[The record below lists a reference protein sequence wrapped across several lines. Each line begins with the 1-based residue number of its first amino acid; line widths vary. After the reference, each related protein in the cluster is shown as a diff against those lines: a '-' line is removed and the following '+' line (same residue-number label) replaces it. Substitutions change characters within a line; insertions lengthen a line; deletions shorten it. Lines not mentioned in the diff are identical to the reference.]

1 MNLSTQRQDLTLK
14 SISFLLIFLSV
25 ALFVQAQTPQY
36 YNSNIPGN
44 SNSFP
49 FNMPSG
55 KATQWLFL
63 PGDFSQPSPL
73 PSGKKITTIYFHAS
87 TTGTRTFTDLTVLMK
102 QDTITQLPL
111 ATLWGPM
118 DTVYYESSATIS
130 STSGGWFSITLE
142 TQYNY
147 DPTKSLIV
155 FVGQCGATGSGV
167 SINQGNYS
175 GNRRNWSVGG
185 CPFVPFSGT
194 GNSAVANFGVDVVNA
209 TPSYPVPDLIYYK
222 FENNPSTS
230 SVLNFAVPGAGSP
243 IATLTSLTLS
253 HGGQFDSCLYGTAI
267 TSSKIATGYN
277 LSTGTSSFTIS
288 FWLADS
294 ITPASTRYLFGDPG
308 HSFRCFIGGVAPSG
322 GAILRGTGVTN
333 VPINNILPGPS
344 VVHLVY
350 DSATTSV
357 TVYKN
362 GVKDNT
368 VIQSAPFNFTSGS
381 GFSVG
386 GYSSSAGLQGYLDEF
401 RFYKRALDS
410 AEIAATW
417 NLDLNPL
424 PVNINPVSAPIPKDY
439 SLSQN
444 YPNPFNPVTNIRF
457 QIPSAKFVKLA
468 VYDMLGREVEV
479 LINENKP
486 AGSYLVSFD
495 ASELSS
501 GIYFYKLITNDFSD
515 VKKMVLIK

>member
-1 MNLSTQRQDLTLK
+1 MHLPTTRLSLTFK
-14 SISFLLIFLSV
+14 AFSFLLIFLSL
-25 ALFVQAQTPQY
+25 AFFVQAQTPQY
-36 YNSNIPGN
+36 YNSNTPGN

-49 FNMPSG
+49 FNQNPG

-63 PGDFSQPSPL
+63 PGDFSQPAPL

-87 TTGTRTFTDLTVLMK
+87 SSGTRTFSNLTVLMK

-118 DTVYYESSATIS
+118 DTVYYESSATLTA
-130 STSGGWFSITLE
+130 TSGGWFSITLE

-155 FVGQCGATGSGV
+155 FVGQCGATGSGL
-167 SINQGNYS
+167 SLNQGNYS

-185 CPFVPFSGT
+185 CPFVPYAGT
-194 GNSAVANFGVDVVNA
+194 GNGAVTNFGVDVVNA
-209 TPSYPVPDLIYYK
+209 NPPYPVPDLIYYK
-222 FENNPSTS
+222 FKNNPDAN
-230 SVLNFAVPGAGSP
+230 SVKNFAVPGAGNP
-243 IATLTSLTLS
+243 IATITSLTLT
-253 HGGQFDSCLYGTAI
+253 HGGQFDSCISGNAI
-267 TSSKIATGYN
+267 SSSKITTGYN

-308 HSFRCFIGGVAPSG
+308 HSFRCFVGGVAPVG
-322 GAILRGTGVTN
+322 GAIFRGTGITD
-333 VPINNILPGPS
+333 VPINNILPGPT

-350 DSATTSV
+350 DSASTSV

-368 VIQSAPFNFTSGS
+368 VIQSTPFNFTSGT

-401 RFYKRALDS
+401 RFYKRKLDS

-417 NLDLNPL
+417 NLDLNPT
-424 PVNINPVSAPIPKDY
+424 PTSVTPISAKVPKDY
-439 SLSQN
+439 ALSQN
-444 YPNPFNPVTNIRF
+444 YPNPFNPVTNIKF
-457 QIPSAKFVKLA
+457 QIPSAKFVKLV
-468 VYDMLGREVEV
+468 VYDILGKEVEILV
-479 LINENKP
+479 NETKS
-486 AGSYLVSFD
+486 AGTYLVSFD

-501 GIYFYKLITNDFSD
+501 GIYFYKLITNDFTD